1 MTVNNLIN
9 IFSFY
14 NSKYFLNNNKN
25 IFELLCF
32 KFTEKIDE
40 YLENRKVAN
49 RLKKILG
56 KNEIPVIICFYNQY
70 YYL

>member
-32 KFTEKIDE
+32 KFTEKIEE

-49 RLKKILG
+49 RLKKMGGQLPF
-56 KNEIPVIICFYNQY
+56 EI
-70 YYL
+70 